1 MDEFLN
7 EILAIIRS
15 DKSKEEKK
23 ELLENYHASDL
34 ADVIEKL
41 DEEERNEIEDILDTE
56 HIAEILYYLDN
67 KAEVLEQMKDEDV
80 ADVIELMDADDAVD
94 ILQELDEKDRNNI
107 IELMD
112 EEAKEDVQLILSF
125 EEDQIGSIMT
135 TNFITI
141 CKGDSVKTAM
151 KKVVQQASENDNITT
166 IFVVDE
172 ANKFH
177 GTISLTDLICARE
190 GDNLEEITKL
200 NYPYFYATDDVSE
213 SVNKLKE
220 YNEDI
225 IPVLDESDEIIGV
238 ITSNDVIELIRDE
251 AADDY
256 NKLAGVLEEEELDES
271 VFQSM
276 KKRIPWLALLLI
288 LGLVVSLVIS
298 RFSAVIT
305 VVSAAVFFQSV
316 VFDMAGNGGTQSL
329 AVTLTT
335 ITQNQEISAKKFRKM
350 LFKELRVGLCN
361 GLLLGT
367 LSFLAVLAFL
377 CITHQEIVTGRA
389 FAVLDALKVSS
400 SVGIALLCALT
411 FSSMFGLLLPMFF
424 KKIKIDP
431 AVASGPMITTIN
443 DICSACIYY
452 ILVALFFVL
461 SL

>member
-94 ILQELDEKDRNNI
+94 ILQELDEEDRNNI

-177 GTISLTDLICARE
+177 GTIS
-190 GDNLEEITKL
+190 
-200 NYPYFYATDDVSE
+200 
-213 SVNKLKE
+213 
-220 YNEDI
+220 
-225 IPVLDESDEIIGV
+225 
-238 ITSNDVIELIRDE
+238 
-251 AADDY
+251 
-256 NKLAGVLEEEELDES
+256 
-271 VFQSM
+271 
-276 KKRIPWLALLLI
+276 
-288 LGLVVSLVIS
+288 
-298 RFSAVIT
+298 
-305 VVSAAVFFQSV
+305 
-316 VFDMAGNGGTQSL
+316 
-329 AVTLTT
+329 
-335 ITQNQEISAKKFRKM
+335 
-350 LFKELRVGLCN
+350 
-361 GLLLGT
+361 
-367 LSFLAVLAFL
+367 
-377 CITHQEIVTGRA
+377 
-389 FAVLDALKVSS
+389 
-400 SVGIALLCALT
+400 
-411 FSSMFGLLLPMFF
+411 
-424 KKIKIDP
+424 
-431 AVASGPMITTIN
+431 
-443 DICSACIYY
+443 
-452 ILVALFFVL
+452 
-461 SL
+461 